1 MKVIHLLEIV
11 FSWKSVKI
19 YWAFAVCR
27 KIRYYFV
34 AKLSSQITWP
44 SSQSVSQLVKLEQ
57 GQNFN
62 EGNELRNK
70 KLKLLWNDL
79 FMTTTIFGLKIPIFD
94 LFNWFSFVNFQLEFR
109 GQFKLA
115 KMQNTILRKIK
126 LAICLIAI
134 LQVQKVI
141 KKRKFR
147 SKELDY
153 LGCDDSKFKCN
164 NIMDVK

>member
-1 MKVIHLLEIV
+1 MKFF

-34 AKLSSQITWP
+34 AKFSSQITWP

-57 GQNFN
+57 GQNLN

-94 LFNWFSFVNFQLEFR
+94 LFNWFSFLNFQLEFR